1 MTKRSLLA
9 GVVATIAFTGCV
21 RVKEPA
27 THPSPA
33 VAGATLWKA
42 QVRAQARD
50 LLYGPWGAERA
61 PAPDVPYTFVQGK
74 HTGVNPGMTVRDPQ
88 GREWSVKQ
96 IPPGRLDAE
105 AQVEVT
111 LSRLLSAIG
120 YYQPPVY
127 FLPAFTLK
135 DAWGS
140 HTEVGGRFR
149 LKDKSLKEV
158 GEWSWAENPFIG
170 TRPFQGLLVLQL
182 MFNSTDLKDSNNS
195 IYEYRNGDHIE
206 RWYAVRDLGSALGD
220 TRRYGPYKS
229 DPDVFEKEPYILG
242 VNNHFVRFAYTGYY
256 ERLTDNRIRPDDVRW
271 ASRLLGSLTDQQWHD
286 AFQAGGYDPQTANRF
301 INVLR
306 KKIRAGEELP
316 SS

>member
-1 MTKRSLLA
+1 
-9 GVVATIAFTGCV
+9 VVATVALTGCV

-33 VAGATLWKA
+33 VAGATLWKV
-42 QVRAQARD
+42 QVSPQARD
-50 LLYGPWGAERA
+50 LLFGPWGAEHA
-61 PAPDVPYTFVQGK
+61 PAPDVPYTFVEGK

-88 GREWSVKQ
+88 GQEWSVKQ

-120 YYQPPVY
+120 YYQAPVY
-127 FLPAFTLK
+127 FLPTFTLK

-158 GEWSWAENPFIG
+158 GEWSWSENPFIG
-170 TRPFQGLLVLQL
+170 TRPLQGLLVLQL
-182 MFNSTDLKDSNNS
+182 MFNNTDLKDSNNS
-195 IYEYRNGDHIE
+195 IYEYRSGDRIE
-206 RWYAVRDLGSALGD
+206 RWYAVRDLGAALGD
-220 TRRYGPYKS
+220 TGRMAPYKS
-229 DPDVFEKEPYILG
+229 DPDAFEQEPYIIG
-242 VNNHFVRFAYTGYY
+242 VINHHVRFAYTGYY
-256 ERLTDNRIRPDDVRW
+256 ERLATDRISPNDVRW
-271 ASRLLGSLTDQQWHD
+271 ASRLLGSLTDKQWHD
-286 AFQAGGYDPQTANRF
+286 AFQAGGYDPQTADRF
-301 INVLR
+301 ISTLR

-316 SS
+316 RS